1 MEIISKYV
9 IIKLLIFLLL
19 ISFLSVDY
27 ASAEN
32 KGNTITWD
40 KTFGGRLED
49 KGFSIVQTENGGY
62 AVAGYTILVRREK
75 QDNWRTK
82 LGYIILTEEKRQDF
96 WIIKID
102 KNGNMEWDETFGE
115 KGPDVAKSIIQ
126 TKDEGYAIA
135 GFIWTVYASKQDI
148 WIIKLG
154 ENGNIEWDKTFDGDK
169 DDVAYSL
176 IQTRDG
182 GYVVAG
188 STGLRLWG
196 EVNCWVIKLD
206 AKGNMEWDN
215 NFGGTG
221 WDEVYSITQITD
233 GSYVVTGCVWSK
245 GAGRGDVYVAK
256 LDKRGN
262 LVWDKTFGGSDYDE
276 AHSIIQTEDGGYAVA
291 GFTELGGTGDKDIW
305 VIKLDEDG
313 NKIWDRTFGG
323 TSEDWANSIIQTREG
338 GYAVAGWT
346 SSMGAGKTD
355 VWIAKLDKRGHLVW
369 DKTFGG
375 SENDEAHSIIQT
387 EDGGYAVAGWTK
399 SKGAGNSD
407 VWIIKLD
414 ENGNL

>member
-1 MEIISKYV
+1 MRKSV
-9 IIKLLIFLLL
+9 IIQLLLFLIL
-19 ISFLSVDY
+19 ISFLYVDNV
-27 ASAEN
+27 SAEN

-62 AVAGYTILVRREK
+62 AVAGYTILVRSEK

-126 TKDEGYAIA
+126 TNDEGYAIA

-256 LDKRGN
+256 LDKRGH
-262 LVWDKTFGGSDYDE
+262 LVWDKTFGGSENDE

-313 NKIWDRTFGG
+313 NKIWDKTFGG
-323 TSEDWANSIIQTREG
+323 MSEDWANSIIQTREG

-387 EDGGYAVAGWTK
+387 EDGGYVVAGWTK